1 VSTEWIVRDLCT
13 PTNDEEGRVMGILKR
28 KDERTETV
36 TVRVPVSVKAELDQ
50 LREQTGEAGF
60 DLNATLSDAV
70 SRVTRQI
77 RDELKQVTHPV
88 GAANPRSRVNGLV
101 NSHTESVMTNGKSQG

>member
-1 VSTEWIVRDLCT
+1 
-13 PTNDEEGRVMGILKR
+13 MGILKR

-36 TVRVPVSVKAELDQ
+36 TVRVPASVKAELDQ
-50 LREQTGEAGF
+50 LREETGAAGF

-77 RDELKQVTHPV
+77 RDELKQIAIVTS
-88 GAANPRSRVNGLV
+88 PRSRANGLA

>member
-1 VSTEWIVRDLCT
+1 MHRARFVHTEDEE
-13 PTNDEEGRVMGILKR
+13 EEGRVMGILKR

-36 TVRVPVSVKAELDQ
+36 TVRVPASVKAELDQ
-50 LREQTGEAGF
+50 LREETGAAGF

-77 RDELKQVTHPV
+77 RDELKQVTHPAA
-88 GAANPRSRVNGLV
+88 AANRRSRVNGLA
-101 NSHTESVMTNGKSQG
+101 NGVMADGKSQG

>member
-1 VSTEWIVRDLCT
+1 MHRVRFVHTEDE
-13 PTNDEEGRVMGILKR
+13 DEEGRVMGILKR

-36 TVRVPVSVKAELDQ
+36 TVRVPASVKAELDQ
-50 LREQTGEAGF
+50 LREETGAAGF

-77 RDELKQVTHPV
+77 RDELKQIAPTPI
-88 GAANPRSRVNGLV
+88 ATNPRSRVNGLA
-101 NSHTESVMTNGKSQG
+101 NGVMADGKSQG

>member
-1 VSTEWIVRDLCT
+1 
-13 PTNDEEGRVMGILKR
+13 MGILKR

-36 TVRVPVSVKAELDQ
+36 TVRVPASVKAELDQ
-50 LREQTGEAGF
+50 LREETGAAGF

-77 RDELKQVTHPV
+77 RDELKQIAHPAIVTS
-88 GAANPRSRVNGLV
+88 RSRANGLA
-101 NSHTESVMTNGKSQG
+101 NSHTESVMTNGKSQE

>member
-1 VSTEWIVRDLCT
+1 MHRARFVHTEDE
-13 PTNDEEGRVMGILKR
+13 DEEGRVMGILKR

-36 TVRVPVSVKAELDQ
+36 TVRIPASVKAELDQ
-50 LREQTGEAGF
+50 LREETGAAGF

-77 RDELKQVTHPV
+77 RDELKQIAIVTS
-88 GAANPRSRVNGLV
+88 PRSRANGLA
-101 NSHTESVMTNGKSQG
+101 NSHTESVMTNGKSQE

>member
-1 VSTEWIVRDLCT
+1 
-13 PTNDEEGRVMGILKR
+13 MGILKR

-36 TVRVPVSVKAELDQ
+36 TVRVPASVKAELDQ
-50 LREQTGEAGF
+50 LREETGAAGF

-77 RDELKQVTHPV
+77 RDELKQIAIVTS
-88 GAANPRSRVNGLV
+88 PRSRANGLA
-101 NSHTESVMTNGKSQG
+101 NSHTESVMTNGKSQE

>member
-1 VSTEWIVRDLCT
+1 
-13 PTNDEEGRVMGILKR
+13 MGILKR

-36 TVRVPVSVKAELDQ
+36 TVRVPASVKAELDQ
-50 LREQTGEAGF
+50 LREEAGAAGF

-77 RDELKQVTHPV
+77 RDELKQIAIVTS
-88 GAANPRSRVNGLV
+88 PRSRANGLA
-101 NSHTESVMTNGKSQG
+101 NSHTESVMTNGKSQE